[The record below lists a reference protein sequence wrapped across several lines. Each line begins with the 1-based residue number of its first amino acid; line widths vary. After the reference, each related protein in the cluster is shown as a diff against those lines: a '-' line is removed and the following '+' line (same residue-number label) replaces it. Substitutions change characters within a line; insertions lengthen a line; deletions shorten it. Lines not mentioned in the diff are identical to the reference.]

1 MSPSAT
7 RQRTSATGLAREG
20 LPLLLGLIVGGGLL
34 PALIY
39 GCGVTILGRYEGGS
53 LARVYQVVL
62 GGLTRGSI
70 AAWIVFL
77 GPYALYQ
84 LARLLR
90 RWWHSAA

>member
-70 AAWIVFL
+70 AAWI
-77 GPYALYQ
+77 GPTCFKV
-84 LARLLR
+84 R
-90 RWWHSAA
+90 S